1 MKSESLTRCL
11 QVVPWYF
18 PCCYHFYYR
27 AVTLLTDRQTPIDI
41 TKFLHLIFSLAA
53 GFFPQ
58 QPIDISKFPPL
69 ILAIQYSLLTF
80 YYDNCTTLIVNHPVK
95 FNSFF
100 IFSVET
106 KHFPFRQRNN
116 KTTTIFRDHMQ
127 QNQKFTSQG
136 VFIMRTVL
144 LTVTEFRFVPDV
156 IAKDVNSFLLLCL
169 KGETLISLCLL
180 IEVYWKDKGR
190 QRENC
195 IL

>member
-1 MKSESLTRCL
+1 MLKTRKKYRVSTREIRSTHQMLTSS
-11 QVVPWYF
+11 WYF
-18 PCCYHFYYR
+18 PCCYLFYHR
-27 AVTLLTDRQTPIDI
+27 AVTLATDRQTLIDI
-41 TKFLHLIFSLAA
+41 TKFLHLIFSSAA

-80 YYDNCTTLIVNHPVK
+80 YYENCPCKIHHHHPIK
-95 FNSFF
+95 FNSLF

-156 IAKDVNSFLLLCL
+156 IAKDANSFLLLCL
-169 KGETLISLCLL
+169 KGEKLINLCLL
-180 IEVYWKDKGR
+180 IEVY
-190 QRENC
+190 
-195 IL
+195 